1 MTVTD
6 ERINAL
12 SEAETDKLL
21 GKEAFRLRVKEI
33 VDSRKGEDS
42 YAERLKESFDEL
54 LFSIS
59 QTIGKVEGGD
69 MTSSQLLE
77 ADLENLQRD
86 IKKLKDLLP

>member
-1 MTVTD
+1 MNKSELLSTKETLD
-6 ERINAL
+6 INNIRARIQ
-12 SEAETDKLL
+12 E
-21 GKEAFRLRVKEI
+21 V
-33 VDSRKGEDS
+33 VDSREGEDS

-69 MTSSQLLE
+69 MASSQISE
-77 ADLENLQRD
+77 SDLENLQRD